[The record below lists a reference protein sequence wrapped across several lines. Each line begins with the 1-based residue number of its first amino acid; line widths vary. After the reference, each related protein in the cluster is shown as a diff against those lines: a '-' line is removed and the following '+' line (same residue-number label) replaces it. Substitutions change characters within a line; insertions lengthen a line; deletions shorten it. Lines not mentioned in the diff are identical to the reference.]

1 MRMLATTILILL
13 FFWVA
18 FSTWEKRFP
27 RGSID
32 YVLNTEPIYCNQ
44 PVDTTPYFFL
54 IPWDFQWILLP
65 SYCCN
70 WYPIC
75 GGCVVYDNQFPFHN
89 FDNHYFPVTSNQMMA
104 DTTLCLDTIKKSPE
118 VEDFLKFQDSIVTP
132 RKSWRHKVRL
142 WFQNL
147 RSAGR
152 KYQDTTTN
160 AKVSMHPNISPNP
173 SPMAT

>member
-1 MRMLATTILILL
+1 MRMFATTILILL

-18 FSTWEKRFP
+18 FSTLEKRFP

-54 IPWDFQWILLP
+54 IPWDFQWFLLP
-65 SYCCN
+65 SYYN
-70 WYPIC
+70 WYPFC
-75 GGCVVYDNQFPFHN
+75 GGCVVNDTGFPLYPL
-89 FDNHYFPVTSNQMMA
+89 DNHYFPVTSNQMMA
-104 DTTLCLDTIKKSPE
+104 DTTLCLDTIKKSPV
-118 VEDFLKFQDSIVTP
+118 VEDSLKIQDSIVTP
-132 RKSWRHKVRL
+132 RKSWRHKFRS

-152 KYQDTTTN
+152 KYQDSTTN
-160 AKVSMHPNISPNP
+160 AKVRMDPKISENG
-173 SPMAT
+173 SPTAK